1 MCSWCVYHQPC
12 ESQMAECMDPKQL
25 LYIIFRVKCKSWKIF
40 LYGAPGVRV
49 YMHVSIYIYIL
60 YMNRYFIYQKGILIH
75 QTHFILAMF
84 GNVWEHVQP
93 QCWFLQTNTTQS
105 LETNMQ
111 NSKHMPIPCLAHDHD
126 YDYDHVLHAL
136 HHVHGLVLA
145 HRRSHR
151 WSFKTLSKRDKSTF
165 AGMRAMF

>member
-1 MCSWCVYHQPC
+1 M
-12 ESQMAECMDPKQL
+12 L
-25 LYIIFRVKCKSWKIF
+25 IFAK
-40 LYGAPGVRV
+40 
-49 YMHVSIYIYIL
+49 
-60 YMNRYFIYQKGILIH
+60 
-75 QTHFILAMF
+75 
-84 GNVWEHVQP
+84 E
-93 QCWFLQTNTTQS
+93 TTQS

-111 NSKHMPIPCLAHDHD
+111 NSNHIPIPCLVHVHDHD
-126 YDYDHVLHAL
+126 YDHDYDHVLHAL